1 MRGPRGRLA
10 LAVGRRWEC
19 PQCHRQELSSG
30 AVVNQ
35 VCYACTAQDSLTGT
49 WMRLIDEFPKKRPVT
64 LPMAIGDTDLAMP
77 SGAAIALAE
86 SGMPPLDSADSPGGI
101 L

>member
-35 VCYACTAQDSLTGT
+35 VCYVCTAQDSLTGT

-64 LPMAIGDTDLAMP
+64 LPGDVGEPNSAITA
-77 SGAAIALAE
+77 SAAIALAASEVVSSGSAE
-86 SGMPPLDSADSPGGI
+86 SPDGSL
-101 L
+101 